1 MTYKM
6 LKIGP
11 HHLLLGQLNN
21 RKISQC
27 WCPETLKFQ
36 RFQFQR
42 LRYLNCRSNKKITFH
57 MYSSRQ

>member
-42 LRYLNCRSNKKITFH
+42 L
-57 MYSSRQ
+57 